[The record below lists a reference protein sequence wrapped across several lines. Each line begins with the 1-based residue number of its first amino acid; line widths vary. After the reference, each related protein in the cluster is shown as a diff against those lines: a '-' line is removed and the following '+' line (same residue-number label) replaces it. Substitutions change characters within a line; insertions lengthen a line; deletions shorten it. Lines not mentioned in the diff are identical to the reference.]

1 MVELPEKVGEE
12 VRVSSKPW
20 QPKTLYFWLARMGAS
35 TTFTIFLLVLL
46 NVICYGSTV
55 DGYYLADDFSHVS
68 YLYQV
73 FHGHPELLLQNFWTN
88 WMQTEG
94 TRFYRP
100 VISLT
105 LALDYLL
112 WSGSAK
118 GFHLSNLIF
127 QILSSIGVFLVSK
140 RLFLTDLRGKQKSE
154 NDSGKQLDTRAR
166 LKYKLSPDHV
176 YTINFTAL
184 LAASIFA
191 VHPLHPEVVSWIIGR
206 VDSVCT
212 TFYLFSLW
220 LFLISIQTHNDRMA
234 MRARYAS
241 LGLFALALGSKE
253 MAVTLPPT
261 LVLLLLFFQTP
272 RYGRAKSIFV
282 RIYNAIRGSW
292 RYWLLL
298 LLYLI
303 VRTLSL
309 GTFMGG
315 YQGSI
320 GEGFSASLIERLLS
334 QRSAYRVMFPL
345 NLEIF
350 AANSHWFNYLR
361 IVYLTALG
369 SFVLS
374 LLISRSKET
383 IIKSVLFAGLWFILI
398 MIPAIPVWNL
408 TDSLQSS
415 RFIYMGTV
423 PISILLAIIICP
435 LSRFGRR
442 RHRNREKADFS
453 LRATQDFLKG
463 VSASLAVLL
472 IIAFTFITTKNNS
485 VWARASR
492 EVKELRAQLA
502 NTIETLPP
510 GQKIALLNTPDRYK
524 GAHMIYNGAQIQV
537 LMEPPLTPF
546 HGEDRVITFEP
557 AMYGE
562 SDLIRASRLRQ
573 LLKSESPAIPIYR
586 WDRRALKL
594 VRLNLRNDI
603 SPVEFKRQD
612 LDNLK
617 LPGGNLLMTPYI
629 NTAALSTD
637 FVELTCKR
645 DSATTS
651 AAEIAVCIYWTT
663 TSQAGLDSEKQLTV
677 ILKDF
682 DKDGRARVRL
692 NATEHKK
699 WIDSI
704 AIGRLALTDPS
715 ASSLTLESL
724 KLFSGERLIP
734 LFAVADSI
742 APDNRGI
749 VNLGPEKKN
758 LGIIYDTSQVTGAA
772 SALVEISRPNSWFEH
787 YTGTFRDDSVSDK
800 ALTRVPL
807 PSLKSTD
814 QIIDLSSLKESGFYQ
829 LRLAALDKEG
839 TLTGYFSD
847 PIVLQVTR

>member
-1 MVELPEKVGEE
+1 MVELPEKV
-12 VRVSSKPW
+12 SKRW
-20 QPKTLYFWLARMGAS
+20 QPRTLYFWLARMGAS

-46 NVICYGSTV
+46 NVICYSSTV
-55 DGYYLADDFSHVS
+55 DGYFLADDFSHVS

-100 VISLT
+100 VISIT

-140 RLFLTDLRGKQKSE
+140 RLFLTDLRGKQK
-154 NDSGKQLDTRAR
+154 NDGDGGKQLDTRAR

-176 YTINFTAL
+176 YTINFTSL

-272 RYGRAKSIFV
+272 RYGRAKIIFV
-282 RIYNAIRGSW
+282 RVFNAIRGSW

-303 VRTLSL
+303 IRTASL

-320 GEGFSASLIERLLS
+320 GEGFSSSLIERLLS

-350 AANSHWFNYLR
+350 APNSQWFNYLR

-383 IIKSVLFAGLWFILI
+383 IIKSVLFTGLWFILI

-408 TDSLQSS
+408 TDTLQSS

-435 LSRFGRR
+435 LSRYGRR

-472 IIAFTFITTKNNS
+472 IIAFTFITTQNNS
-485 VWARASR
+485 SWARASK

-502 NTIETLPP
+502 ETVEVLPP
-510 GQKIALLNTPDRYK
+510 GEKIALLNTPDRYK

-562 SDLIRASRLRQ
+562 SDLVRASRLRQ
-573 LLKSESPAIPIYR
+573 LLKNKSPALPVYK
-586 WDRRALKL
+586 WDRRALNL
-594 VRLNLRNDI
+594 VKLNLKDEVSI
-603 SPVEFKRQD
+603 VDFKRQD
-612 LDNLK
+612 LTDLK
-617 LPGGNLLMTPYI
+617 IPGNNLLMSPYI

-637 FVELTCKR
+637 FVELTCKKES
-645 DSATTS
+645 DA
-651 AAEIAVCIYWTT
+651 AAEIPVCIYWT
-663 TSQAGLDSEKQLTV
+663 SPSKAGLDPEKQLTV

-682 DKDGRARVRL
+682 DKDGKTRVRL
-692 NATEHKK
+692 NPTEHKK

-715 ASSLTLESL
+715 ASSITLESL
-724 KLFSGERLIP
+724 RLFSGEKMIP
-734 LFAVADSI
+734 VLAACAVS
-742 APDNRGI
+742 DNRGI
-749 VNLGPEKKN
+749 VNLGPEEKS
-758 LGIIYDTSQVTGAA
+758 LGITYDTSQVSGAV
-772 SALVEISRPNSWFEH
+772 SAMVEISKPNSWFEH
-787 YTGTFRDDSVSDK
+787 YTGTFRDDSPSEK
-800 ALTRVPL
+800 ALTKITL

-814 QIIDLSSLKESGFYQ
+814 QKIDLTSLKESGFYQ
-829 LRLAALDKEG
+829 LRIAAIDKEG
-839 TLTGYFSD
+839 AMTGYFSD